1 MVQSD
6 KFNIENKKKHMTF
19 SLTIVFLFAF
29 VMVGIS
35 LLSVIFPALILS
47 EFGNINSD
55 YYDKFEIGNN
65 AIFLIIGNVII
76 LSLGYL
82 YKKNKLTNFSSFV
95 DKIRCFDISKKQSL
109 IIGIII
115 IVGYVVMTVPELS
128 IDEATQWG
136 DYPIL
141 TSALETFPETN
152 SGDKIKDEQNSR
164 FVRIILLGFSQ
175 DYFDNIKI
183 IPFISSIILIA
194 LVGLIA
200 FEISQNK
207 VAGLVS
213 MLVLIQSYTFLE
225 FDTIAVY
232 ENLWVTFFLFS
243 IYTIHKKWHLSGIF
257 YLLSV
262 FSKAFSTPFLI
273 LNVFYVIRSE
283 LDSKTKLRIMISYG
297 IVIIVMLG
305 LFALGNTIYDD
316 IVHIDINRFMNSL
329 SDFSSQMRFDYFMLM
344 MILPVTIALFS
355 VSRTGIIHAESLLF
369 FISVLLLAG
378 PLVTLLTDFY
388 VILPYRFLP
397 LIAFFAIS
405 VGVIIFRNTKSS

>member
-1 MVQSD
+1 
-6 KFNIENKKKHMTF
+6 MTF

-378 PLVTLLTDFY
+378 PLVALLTDFY

>member
-1 MVQSD
+1 MNM
-6 KFNIENKKKHMTF
+6 KL
-19 SLTIVFLFAF
+19 SLTIVFLFAL

-115 IVGYVVMTVPELS
+115 LVGYVVMTVPELS

-141 TSALETFPETN
+141 TSALETFPEIN
-152 SGDKIKDEQNSR
+152 SGEKIKDEQNSR

-207 VAGLVS
+207 VAGLIS

-297 IVIIVMLG
+297 IVIIVMFG

-316 IVHIDINRFMNSL
+316 IIHIDINRFMNSL

-388 VILPYRFLP
+388 VILPYRFIP
-397 LIAFFAIS
+397 LIAFFSIS

>member
-1 MVQSD
+1 M
-6 KFNIENKKKHMTF
+6 HMRF
-19 SLTIVFLFAF
+19 SLTIVFLFAL

-35 LLSVIFPALILS
+35 LLSVLFPALILS
-47 EFGNINSD
+47 EFGNIVSD
-55 YYDKFEIGNN
+55 NYDKFEFGNN
-65 AIFLIIGNVII
+65 AILLILSNVII
-76 LSLGYL
+76 LSLGYI
-82 YKKNKLTNFSSFV
+82 YKKNKIENFSLFV
-95 DKIRCFDISKKQSL
+95 NKIRSFDISKKQSL
-109 IIGIII
+109 IVGIII
-115 IVGYVVMTVPELS
+115 IVVYTVITVPELY

-141 TSALETFPETN
+141 TKALETFPETN
-152 SGDKIKDEQNSR
+152 SGDQIADEQNSR
-164 FVRIILLGFSQ
+164 FVRMILLGFSQ

-183 IPFISSIILIA
+183 IPFISSIVLIT

-200 FEISQNK
+200 FEISQKK
-207 VAGLVS
+207 VAGIIS

-257 YLLSV
+257 YILSV

-273 LNVFYVIRSE
+273 LNVFYVVRSE

-297 IVIIVMLG
+297 IVILVMLG
-305 LFALGNTIYDD
+305 LFTLGNTIYDD
-316 IVHIDINRFMNSL
+316 IIHIDFNRFMNSL

-344 MILPVTIALFS
+344 TILPVTIGLLFI
-355 VSRTGIIHAESLLF
+355 SRTGIVHAESLLF

-388 VILPYRFLP
+388 VILPYRFIP
-397 LIAFFAIS
+397 LIAFFSIA
-405 VGVIIFRNTKSS
+405 VGVIIFRNVKSS

>member
-1 MVQSD
+1 MR
-6 KFNIENKKKHMTF
+6 F
-19 SLTIVFLFAF
+19 SLTIVFLFAL

-35 LLSVIFPALILS
+35 LLSVLFPALILS
-47 EFGNINSD
+47 EFGNIVSD
-55 YYDKFEIGNN
+55 NYDKFEFGNN
-65 AIFLIIGNVII
+65 AILLILSNVII
-76 LSLGYL
+76 LSLGYI
-82 YKKNKLTNFSSFV
+82 YKKNKIENFSLFV
-95 DKIRCFDISKKQSL
+95 NKIRSFDISKKQSL
-109 IIGIII
+109 IVGIII
-115 IVGYVVMTVPELS
+115 IVVYTVFTVPELY
-128 IDEATQWG
+128 IDETTQWG

-141 TSALETFPETN
+141 TKALETFPETN
-152 SGDKIKDEQNSR
+152 TGDQIADEQNSR
-164 FVRIILLGFSQ
+164 FVRMILLGFSQ

-183 IPFISSIILIA
+183 IPIISSIVLIT

-200 FEISQNK
+200 FEISQKK
-207 VAGLVS
+207 VAGIIS

-257 YLLSV
+257 YILSV

-297 IVIIVMLG
+297 IVILVMLG
-305 LFALGNTIYDD
+305 LFTLGNTIYDD
-316 IVHIDINRFMNSL
+316 IIHIDFNRFMNSL

-344 MILPVTIALFS
+344 TILPVTIGLLFI
-355 VSRTGIIHAESLLF
+355 SRTGIVHAESLLF

-388 VILPYRFLP
+388 VILPYRFIP
-397 LIAFFAIS
+397 LIAFFAIA
-405 VGVIIFRNTKSS
+405 VGVIIFRSVKSS

>member
-1 MVQSD
+1 MNM
-6 KFNIENKKKHMTF
+6 KL
-19 SLTIVFLFAF
+19 SLTIVFLFAL

-115 IVGYVVMTVPELS
+115 LVGYVVMTVPELS

-141 TSALETFPETN
+141 TSALETFPELN

-207 VAGLVS
+207 VAGLIS

-297 IVIIVMLG
+297 IVIIIMFG

-316 IVHIDINRFMNSL
+316 IIHIDINRFMNSL

-355 VSRTGIIHAESLLF
+355 VSRTGILHAESLLF

-378 PLVTLLTDFY
+378 PLVALLTDFY
-388 VILPYRFLP
+388 VILPYRFIP

>member
-1 MVQSD
+1 MG
-6 KFNIENKKKHMTF
+6 F
-19 SLTIVFLFAF
+19 SLNIVFLFAF
-29 VMVGIS
+29 VMVTIS
-35 LLSVIFPALILS
+35 LFSVMFPALILAH
-47 EFGNINSD
+47 FGNITTDLYNE
-55 YYDKFEIGNN
+55 FEIGNN
-65 AIFLIIGNVII
+65 AFLLILSNVIMF
-76 LSLGYL
+76 SFGYI
-82 YKKNKLTNFSSFV
+82 YKKNKFSNLSLIV
-95 DKIRCFDISKKQSL
+95 NKIRNFDISKKQSL
-109 IIGIII
+109 VIGIII
-115 IVGYVVMTVPELS
+115 IAVYAVITVPELS
-128 IDEATQWG
+128 IDETTQWG
-136 DYPIL
+136 DYHIL
-141 TSALETFPETN
+141 TSALETFPETD
-152 SGDKIKDEQNSR
+152 SGDQIQDEQNSR
-164 FVRIILLGFSQ
+164 FVRMILLGFSQ

-183 IPFISSIILIA
+183 IPFLSSIALIA

-200 FEISQNK
+200 FEISQK
-207 VAGLVS
+207 KIAGLIS

-225 FDTIAVY
+225 YDTIAVY
-232 ENLWVTFFLFS
+232 ESLWVTFFLFS

-257 YLLSV
+257 YILSV

-297 IVIIVMLG
+297 IVIIIMFG

-316 IVHIDINRFMNSL
+316 IIHIDINRFMNSL

-355 VSRTGIIHAESLLF
+355 VSRTGILHAESLLF

-378 PLVTLLTDFY
+378 PLVALLTDFY
-388 VILPYRFLP
+388 VILPYRFIP

>member
-1 MVQSD
+1 MNM
-6 KFNIENKKKHMTF
+6 KL
-19 SLTIVFLFAF
+19 SLTIVFLFAL

-47 EFGNINSD
+47 EFGNITSD

-65 AIFLIIGNVII
+65 AILLILSNVMI

-115 IVGYVVMTVPELS
+115 LVGYVVMTVPELS

-152 SGDKIKDEQNSR
+152 SGDQIQDEQNSR
-164 FVRIILLGFSQ
+164 FVRMILLGFSQ

-183 IPFISSIILIA
+183 IPFLSSIALIA

-200 FEISQNK
+200 FEISQK
-207 VAGLVS
+207 KIAGLIS

-225 FDTIAVY
+225 YDTIAVY
-232 ENLWVTFFLFS
+232 ENFWVSFFLFS

-257 YLLSV
+257 YILSV

-283 LDSKTKLRIMISYG
+283 LDSKTKLRVMISYG
-297 IVIIVMLG
+297 IVILVMLG

-316 IVHIDINRFMNSL
+316 IVHVDFNRFMNSL

-344 MILPVTIALFS
+344 TILPVTIGLFFL
-355 VSRTGIIHAESLLF
+355 SRSGIVHAESLLF
-369 FISVLLLAG
+369 FISVLLLSG
-378 PLVTLLTDFY
+378 PLVALLTDFY
-388 VILPYRFLP
+388 VILPYRFVP
-397 LIAFFAIS
+397 LIAFFAIAI
-405 VGVIIFRNTKSS
+405 GVLIFRNTKSS

>member
-55 YYDKFEIGNN
+55 YYDKFEIGTN

-378 PLVTLLTDFY
+378 PLVALLTDFY